1 MKFQTTDRFHI
12 SEEVLSQEVNGETVL
27 LDLEGEA
34 YFGLNEVGTRI
45 WQLLQAEPTVV
56 ETLDT
61 GRLPDGR
68 LYMVME
74 WMDQGDVWALK
85 RSHNMRVAPREACTG
100 TSSRTASP
108 RCTVSIHAPWC
119 ATFATRAR

>member
-56 ETLDT
+56 ETLNTLSDEYDVS
-61 GRLPDGR
+61 REQLEND
-68 LYMVME
+68 V
-74 WMDQGDVWALK
+74 GDLLDKLTDAGLIK
-85 RSHNMRVAPREACTG
+85 LRSN
-100 TSSRTASP
+100 
-108 RCTVSIHAPWC
+108 
-119 ATFATRAR
+119 

>member
-1 MKFQTTDRFHI
+1 MKFQTTDRFNI

-56 ETLDT
+56 ETLNTLSDEYDVS
-61 GRLPDGR
+61 REQLEND
-68 LYMVME
+68 V
-74 WMDQGDVWALK
+74 GDLLDKLADAGLIK
-85 RSHNMRVAPREACTG
+85 LRSN
-100 TSSRTASP
+100 
-108 RCTVSIHAPWC
+108 
-119 ATFATRAR
+119 